1 MKMKAIKLY
10 LNYAGHC
17 FASAKHVVKG
27 DKDEMIKFH
36 ALFALL
42 HHPEKGWILFD
53 TGYTSR
59 FYESTKSYPNRIY
72 ANATKVVI
80 TDADEIKNQ
89 IKSIG
94 LETSDIQHI
103 IISHFHADHI
113 GGLKDFNNATI
124 YCTKKAY
131 QKSKKISSL
140 FAFSKGVLKDL
151 IPDDIEERLV
161 FIEDFSTSN
170 RDDIF
175 GVTYD
180 LFQDNS
186 VIIYNLPGHAAG
198 QIGIEFETQKEKY
211 FLVADSC
218 WDERAY
224 KEGKLPNSIVR
235 LFFDSWKDYKDSL
248 GKVSSYHKKF
258 PDVIIVPTHCSKTT
272 DNLVSNEINMD
283 VL

>member
-1 MKMKAIKLY
+1 MKAIKLY

-72 ANATKVVI
+72 ANATKVII

-94 LETSDIQHI
+94 LETLDIQHI

-180 LFQDNS
+180 LFQDDS

-198 QIGIEFETQKEKY
+198 QIGVEFETQKEKY

>member
-1 MKMKAIKLY
+1 MKEIKLY

-17 FASAKHVVKG
+17 FASAHHVVKG
-27 DKDEMIKFH
+27 DENKMIKFH
-36 ALFALL
+36 ALFGLL
-42 HHPEKGWILFD
+42 NHPEKGWILFD
-53 TGYTSR
+53 TGYTTR
-59 FYESTKSYPNRIY
+59 FYNATKNYPNKIY

-80 TDADEIKNQ
+80 SDINEIKNQ
-89 IKSIG
+89 LKSLG
-94 LETSDIQHI
+94 LETSDIKHI

-113 GGLKDFNNATI
+113 GGLKDFNHATM
-124 YCTKKAY
+124 YCTKKSY
-131 QKSKKISSL
+131 QQVKQVSNF
-140 FAFSKGVLKDL
+140 FAFSKGILKQL
-151 IPDDIEERLV
+151 IPEAIEDRLV
-161 FIEDFSTSN
+161 FIEECSTENS
-170 RDDIF
+170 DDTF
-175 GVTYD
+175 GVRYD

-198 QIGIEFETQKEKY
+198 QIGIVVKTQKKKY

-248 GKVSSYHKKF
+248 QKVTDYHNKN
-258 PDVIIVPTHCSKTT
+258 PEVIIVPTHCSTTT
-272 DNLVSNEINMD
+272 DSLVSNKIDMD

>member
-1 MKMKAIKLY
+1 MKAIKLY

>member
-1 MKMKAIKLY
+1 MKAIKLY

-180 LFQDNS
+180 LFQDSS

>member
-1 MKMKAIKLY
+1 MKAIKLY

-94 LETSDIQHI
+94 LETSDIQNI

-180 LFQDNS
+180 LFQDSS

>member
-1 MKMKAIKLY
+1 MKEIKLY

-17 FASAKHVVKG
+17 FASAHHVVKG
-27 DKDEMIKFH
+27 DENKMIKFH
-36 ALFALL
+36 ALFGLL
-42 HHPEKGWILFD
+42 NHPEKGWILFD
-53 TGYTSR
+53 TGYTTR
-59 FYESTKSYPNRIY
+59 FYNATKNYPNKIY

-80 TDADEIKNQ
+80 SDINEIKNQ
-89 IKSIG
+89 LKSLG
-94 LETSDIQHI
+94 LETSDIKHI

-113 GGLKDFNNATI
+113 GGLKDFNHATM
-124 YCTKKAY
+124 YCTKKSY
-131 QKSKKISSL
+131 QQVKQVSNF
-140 FAFSKGVLKDL
+140 FAFSKGILKQL
-151 IPDDIEERLV
+151 IPEDIEDRLV
-161 FIEDFSTSN
+161 FIEECSTENS
-170 RDDIF
+170 DDTF
-175 GVTYD
+175 GVRYD

-198 QIGIEFETQKEKY
+198 QIGIVVKTQKKKY

-248 GKVSSYHKKF
+248 QKVTDYHNKN
-258 PDVIIVPTHCSKTT
+258 PEVIIVPTHCSTTT
-272 DNLVSNEINMD
+272 DSLVSNKIDMD

>member
-1 MKMKAIKLY
+1 MKAIKLY

-94 LETSDIQHI
+94 LETLDIQHI

-131 QKSKKISSL
+131 QKAKKISNL

-161 FIEDFSTSN
+161 FVEDFSSPN
-170 RDDIF
+170 PDDIF

-186 VIIYNLPGHAAG
+186 IIVCDLPGHAAG
-198 QIGIEFETQKEKY
+198 QIGIEFETQNEKY

-224 KEGKLPNSIVR
+224 KEGILPNSIVR
-235 LFFDSWKDYKDSL
+235 LFFDSCKDYKDSL

>member
-1 MKMKAIKLY
+1 MKAIKLY

-131 QKSKKISSL
+131 QKAKKISNF

-161 FIEDFSTSN
+161 FVEDFSSPN
-170 RDDIF
+170 PDDIF

-186 VIIYNLPGHAAG
+186 IIVCDLPGHAAG
-198 QIGIEFETQKEKY
+198 QIGIEFETQNEKY

-224 KEGKLPNSIVR
+224 KEGVLPNSIVR

-248 GKVSSYHKKF
+248 EKVISYHKKF
-258 PDVIIVPTHCSKTT
+258 PYVIIVPTHCSKTT
-272 DNLVSNEINMD
+272 DDLVSNEINMD